1 MNFSL
6 LSKNFCTFAAKTSI
20 MRYKISLAYNGDR
33 YHGWQVQPN
42 AVTVQEVLD
51 KCLATLLHVPVETVG
66 CGRTDAGVHAA
77 DFVAHFDCEVAG
89 ADDERFVGKLNR
101 FLPQDIVVFRITVV
115 DDDFN
120 ARFSAKSRTYKYL
133 IHTRKDP
140 FLNGCSWYYP
150 HGLDVP
156 LMNEGCK
163 ILMQHT
169 DFASFCKTGGD
180 NGTTICHLAEAQFVE
195 DGHKIVFTI
204 TADRFL
210 RNMVRAVVGTLTD
223 LGNGRISLVDLQKII
238 ESKNRCS
245 AGQSVPAKALSL
257 VNVKY

>member
-1 MNFSL
+1 
-6 LSKNFCTFAAKTSI
+6 
-20 MRYKISLAYNGDR
+20 MRYKISLAYNGEK

-51 KCLATLLHVPVETVG
+51 KCLTTLLRTPVETVG

-77 DFVAHFDCEVAG
+77 DFVAHFDCNVPG
-89 ADDERFVGKLNR
+89 ANEPAFVGKLNR
-101 FLPQDIVVFRITVV
+101 FLPQDIVVFGIEIVS
-115 DDDFN
+115 DDFN
-120 ARFSAKSRTYKYL
+120 ARFSAISRTYKYL

-140 FLNGCSWYYP
+140 FLNEISWFFP
-150 HGLDVP
+150 HGLDVS
-156 LMNEGCK
+156 LMNQGCN

-169 DFASFCKTGGD
+169 DFASFCKTGAD
-180 NGTTICHLAEAQFVE
+180 NGTTICHLSEAQFDQ
-195 DGHKIVFTI
+195 DGHRIVFTI

-223 LGNGRISLVDLQKII
+223 LGNGRITLEDLKKII

-257 VNVKY
+257 VKVRY